1 MTGKRFQILKTS
13 QNKIVGFGVKIR
25 LDVILVSA
33 LECIGYEHVDSDHS
47 IDFDIFI
54 EEIKLNGETPIDK
67 SKYYGKKILSAEE
80 VFRNYM
86 PPHKVI
92 HPHKSYTYTSYIYG
106 DFHKTII
113 PMLLSEDQA
122 SNLLGYQWMLKNL
135 TFDEFTAMVSA
146 AKLLLA
152 PYNTIMQV
160 WTRSIKE
167 SPILGQL
174 NCGERI
180 NIIQKRFENDKK
192 ISNN

>member
-1 MTGKRFQILKTS
+1 MTGKRFQILTTTS
-13 QNKIVGFGVKIR
+13 KDIVSIGVKNR
-25 LDVILVSA
+25 LDTILVSA
-33 LECIGYEHVDSDHS
+33 LECIGYEYVDSTHS
-47 IDFDIFI
+47 IDFDMFI
-54 EEIKLNGETPIDK
+54 EEAKLDGEIPTNK

-80 VFRNYM
+80 VFKNYI

-92 HPHKSYTYTSYIYG
+92 HPHKSYTYTSFIYG

-160 WTRSIKE
+160 WTRGIKE